1 MHEMDGTFDSHP
13 VNEWAGWKKFGYTS
27 SKLEWTGWKIWI
39 HIQRIGMDWMGHF
52 TQHPL
57 HPTKYLHFFKRSG
70 LQMRHKP
77 NHRHY
82 MIFRNYLWNRNILRD
97 HRSPKIFSAE
107 ELPFIESR

>member
-1 MHEMDGTFDSHP
+1 
-13 VNEWAGWKKFGYTS
+13 
-27 SKLEWTGWKIWI
+27 
-39 HIQRIGMDWMGHF
+39 
-52 TQHPL
+52 
-57 HPTKYLHFFKRSG
+57 
-70 LQMRHKP
+70 MRHKP